1 MVTMKQAWRKSGSLW
16 SLQTA
21 STKTPGKKHDEI
33 VQEQRGTRRER
44 SGWVPGT
51 GRAPR
56 GSSKTGGFMSER
68 LQPLYSL
75 SREEN
80 GWHDYQ
86 CIFFFQ
92 NVRDCSHV
100 RDNWKVPL
108 LLTDHLFLYCGLLA
122 SQDYPVTLLFVPD
135 DTVKTEILISVK
147 CYTYVVLNKSSNKII
162 YFY

>member
-1 MVTMKQAWRKSGSLW
+1 MELPKRLIFSNTNVWAPFRDSDSAGL
-16 SLQTA
+16 
-21 STKTPGKKHDEI
+21 
-33 VQEQRGTRRER
+33 EQGL
-44 SGWVPGT
+44 G
-51 GRAPR
+51 
-56 GSSKTGGFMSER
+56 M
-68 LQPLYSL
+68 
-75 SREEN
+75 
-80 GWHDYQ
+80 

-135 DTVKTEILISVK
+135 DTLKTEILISVK